1 MSDIDFLNKETEELE
16 LMEEMGTY
24 PPRFHVVI
32 TCLSATTDNITI
44 LFKGAVND
52 LEFPMSLIPSPTS
65 PSKWTNLVVD
75 CIPRKYF
82 SSIVSISSGYLS
94 SHEQEVATATT
105 LGMSSDII
113 GIL

>member
-32 TCLSATTDNITI
+32 TCLSAATDNITI

-52 LEFPMSLIPSPTS
+52 LEFPMSLIPLPTS
-65 PSKWTNLVVD
+65 PSKWPNLD
-75 CIPRKYF
+75 CGLYTKH
-82 SSIVSISSGYLS
+82 ISFLS
-94 SHEQEVATATT
+94 
-105 LGMSSDII
+105 
-113 GIL
+113 